1 MLISFA
7 TFNALD
13 QSQEFTAAYRTSAPP
28 LRKRP
33 SVSQSESSSCSS
45 ARSTPSNGYSAID
58 DHDDDD
64 DNIHEYGEDD
74 DDEHLHTSL
83 AISEGKRGRLMSNRK
98 TNRMKSSNQSVLNP
112 ILAAFQNQSSVH
124 TKPSEQVVNT
134 LLIKYQI
141 RNYTYSQ

>member
-45 ARSTPSNGYSAID
+45 GRSTPTNGYSAID

-64 DNIHEYGEDD
+64 DDIHEYGEDD
-74 DDEHLHTSL
+74 DDDEPLHSSL
-83 AISEGKRGRLMSNRK
+83 KPSEGKRGRLMSNRK
-98 TNRMKSSNQSVLNP
+98 ANRMKSSNQSVLNP
-112 ILAAFQNQSSVH
+112 VGILFYVIC
-124 TKPSEQVVNT
+124 VF
-134 LLIKYQI
+134 IY
-141 RNYTYSQ
+141 